1 MLRPCVA
8 EGMCSLS
15 GLCSSGI
22 GARVVENPV
31 TCLKELTSVTRGTR
45 SCTSDWKRVMD
56 KAQSSSLS
64 SALTRQGSN
73 SHITNVEHLLRE
85 TSQDSEQFGFHI
97 TLVSMTLKQARALI
111 RPLTRGGRA
120 PEPPCTSAAD
130 PSERRQSL
138 VLHVRRVAGFQ
149 QRHVRLPRPRINST
163 TGAPPNLLAT
173 RLRIG

>member
-1 MLRPCVA
+1 
-8 EGMCSLS
+8 MCSLS

-22 GARVVENPV
+22 GARVVENPA
-31 TCLKELTSVTRGTR
+31 TCLKELTAVPRGAR

-64 SALTRQGSN
+64 SALTRQGSH
-73 SHITNVEHLLRE
+73 SHITNVEHLFRE
-85 TSQDSEQFGFHI
+85 TSQDSEQFGFQI

-111 RPLTRGGRA
+111 TPLTRGGRA

-130 PSERRQSL
+130 PSERPQSP
-138 VLHVRRVAGFQ
+138 VYHVRPVAGFL
-149 QRHVRLPRPRINST
+149 QRRVCLLPPQTDST